1 MSKKRGGISI
11 FLAVTFLS
19 LIVFVMSIVE
29 VTRYQILR
37 AQAER
42 MVISG
47 TQSVLA
53 GYDSALKN
61 EYGIFARNPEYGD
74 CFFVMPD
81 LEKTSEK
88 AMVMDFDYYLGENVK
103 QTPDQLH
110 MSLVDRY
117 VFRYE
122 DDAYYELTPLT
133 LVSSTIAS
141 EKTLVDTATKD
152 LSYVKQDMVDYMELR
167 LPLIGLS
174 TILETFGA
182 AEKLGKTTKFVENES
197 VEQLLS
203 APQYNHNDEIKNN
216 EPLTTTL
223 GNKLLFC
230 PPRIIIAKKTRSG
243 NKSCHKI

>member
-1 MSKKRGGISI
+1 MSKKYGGISI

-42 MVISG
+42 MVISA

-61 EYGIFARNPEYGD
+61 EYGIFARNPAYGD

-81 LEKTSEK
+81 LEKTTDK
-88 AMVMDFDYYLGENVK
+88 AMAMDFNYYLGENVK
-103 QTPDQLH
+103 QTSDQLH

-174 TILETFGA
+174 TISCQRSSITIMLISRAIISEWHLSTHFNQLCLISA
-182 AEKLGKTTKFVENES
+182 RTKLQAV
-197 VEQLLS
+197 
-203 APQYNHNDEIKNN
+203 
-216 EPLTTTL
+216 
-223 GNKLLFC
+223 LF
-230 PPRIIIAKKTRSG
+230 P
-243 NKSCHKI
+243 

>member
-103 QTPDQLH
+103 
-110 MSLVDRY
+110 V
-117 VFRYE
+117 
-122 DDAYYELTPLT
+122 A
-133 LVSSTIAS
+133 
-141 EKTLVDTATKD
+141 
-152 LSYVKQDMVDYMELR
+152 
-167 LPLIGLS
+167 
-174 TILETFGA
+174 
-182 AEKLGKTTKFVENES
+182 
-197 VEQLLS
+197 LLS
-203 APQYNHNDEIKNN
+203 VPEGDDKVAKYPTIFLVADVVL
-216 EPLTTTL
+216 LT
-223 GNKLLFC
+223 KVDLLM
-230 PPRIIIAKKTRSG
+230 PSQPTQGR
-243 NKSCHKI
+243 